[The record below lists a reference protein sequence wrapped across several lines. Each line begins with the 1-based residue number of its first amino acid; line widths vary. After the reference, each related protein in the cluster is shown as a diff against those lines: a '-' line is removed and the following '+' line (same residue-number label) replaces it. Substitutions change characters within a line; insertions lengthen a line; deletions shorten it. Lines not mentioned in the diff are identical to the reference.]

1 MQNLI
6 FGQKIKDNLSQIWE
20 KAGRGRILPAS
31 HNLIYDD
38 GTMSLFHFLIDMI
51 YTYNKHRYTHIYIY
65 IYIHRKCIYIV
76 YIYTHHASD
85 SYPDFLDL
93 LLEHAFFCQVS
104 FKGDLNKAKS
114 YPIGSMVLVYIGIL
128 MLTWM
133 GYFDGIHV
141 TIYSSTMDP
150 MGISLSV

>member
-1 MQNLI
+1 M
-6 FGQKIKDNLSQIWE
+6 
-20 KAGRGRILPAS
+20 
-31 HNLIYDD
+31 Y
-38 GTMSLFHFLIDMI
+38 
-51 YTYNKHRYTHIYIY
+51 IYIY
-65 IYIHRKCIYIV
+65 IYIVYI

-93 LLEHAFFCQVS
+93 LLEHAFLCRVS